1 MTLLRAENLGLQLA
15 LPKSVSSQLHPPPQS
30 NPGSLPGV
38 LDSGQRQRGI
48 KVLLNDPGELIAI
61 LSEPTS
67 LYYMPVL
74 EFTQSCLS
82 RSTFLWEKYL
92 ISSDL

>member
-15 LPKSVSSQLHPPPQS
+15 LPKSASSQLHPLHP
-30 NPGSLPGV
+30 NPGSLLGV